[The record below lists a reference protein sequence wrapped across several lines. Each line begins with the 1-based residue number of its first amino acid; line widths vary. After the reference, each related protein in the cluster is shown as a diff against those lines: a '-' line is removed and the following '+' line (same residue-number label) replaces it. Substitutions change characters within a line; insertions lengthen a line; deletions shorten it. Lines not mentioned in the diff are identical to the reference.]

1 MPNTT
6 EQPEYIDRSTAMNMA
21 ARIAAKEVLEKEFQ
35 GFRDDVDL
43 VKTRTIAAVNRAF
56 RMGDTIQEITGHKK
70 LLPAEYGQFA
80 LAIGDAPI
88 AFSKECVSVRQNN
101 EEPIKTYEQAAP
113 IFEKLMEQFELL
125 PKGSHGEQT
134 KHPHEPVMDY
144 LKTVVTA
151 DAESVELLEE
161 HPMEKWP
168 RFNIVTFFNNSKRI
182 HDLHEQAGNLLK
194 EKGEE

>member
-1 MPNTT
+1 MTNAI

-21 ARIAAKEVLEKEFQ
+21 ARLAAKEVLEKEFQ
-35 GFRDDVDL
+35 GFRDDVEL

-56 RMGDTIQEITGHKK
+56 RMGDTIQEFTGHKK
-70 LLPAEYGQFA
+70 LLPVEYGQFS

-88 AFSKECVSVRQNN
+88 AFAKECVSVRQNN

-113 IFEKLMEQFELL
+113 IFERLMEQFELL

-161 HPMEKWP
+161 FPMEKWE
-168 RFNIVTFFNNSKRI
+168 RFNIVAFYNNSKRI
-182 HDLHEQAGNLLK
+182 HDLHEMAGKILN
-194 EKGEE
+194 EKGEK